1 MLAAIMVPQVTEF
14 IAFIALFPLIQHQ
27 PAQHKQLQ
35 FVPASKKEGTTER
48 QQWNGEKQ
56 NQKPTAHIDTTDVS
70 ASAAYS

>member
-35 FVPASKKEGTTER
+35 FVPVSEKEGTTER
-48 QQWNGEKQ
+48 QQ
-56 NQKPTAHIDTTDVS
+56 
-70 ASAAYS
+70 